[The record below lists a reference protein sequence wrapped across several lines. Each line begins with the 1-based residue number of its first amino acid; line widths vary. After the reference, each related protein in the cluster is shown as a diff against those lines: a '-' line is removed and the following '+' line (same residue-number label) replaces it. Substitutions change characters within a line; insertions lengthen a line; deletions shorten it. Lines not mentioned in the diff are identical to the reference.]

1 MDLKK
6 MIGNTNI
13 PEVDTDLIISNVNRN
28 LINLY
33 NKKDIGDYTGIL
45 NDMLVL
51 AVHLKLDLVL
61 KYFGAVPIVAAD
73 ERIQFQEIF
82 KCLGTRKNNK
92 DWFLNLFS
100 LFLGI
105 AFVFKFDM
113 SEIERK
119 FFEKKRKNL

>member
-1 MDLKK
+1 MDIKK
-6 MIGNTNI
+6 MIEMIKVT
-13 PEVDTDLIISNVNRN
+13 EVDTELLVSKIHRN
-28 LINLY
+28 LISLY
-33 NKKDIGDYTGIL
+33 NKKDIRDYTEIL

-51 AVHLKLDLVL
+51 AVHLKFDLVL

-82 KCLGTRKNNK
+82 KCLGTRNNNK

-105 AFVFKFDM
+105 AIVFKFDT
-113 SEIERK
+113 SEIERN
-119 FFEKKRKNL
+119 FCEKKRS